1 MLLTNTVSKAYQLQ
15 ENLDEIHAGMMLLE
29 YEEFDFTIPNEDP
42 RTSTIV
48 AYKNDTRVITF
59 YVRPEATIGLKI
71 FDLSKGFTKATTN
84 FESIGLND
92 ARTIITKLL

>member
-1 MLLTNTVSKAYQLQ
+1 MLISNTTTKVLKLQ

-29 YEEFDFTIPNEDP
+29 YEEFDFSISNDDP

-71 FDLSKGFTKATTN
+71 FDLTKGLTKATTH
-84 FESIGLND
+84 FPSIGLSD
-92 ARTIITKLL
+92 ARTIISKLL